1 MHYYPHHIGDYRSG
15 TMHLSN
21 EEDLAYR
28 RLLEMYYDTEQPI
41 PLETQWVAR
50 RLRVGTEALE
60 SVLGD
65 FFERTE
71 EGFKNAKCD
80 LVIREYREMAE
91 KNRLNGMKG
100 GRPKGSKH
108 AGENPVGSQSDASRN
123 PLERQPITNNQ
134 EPVTKNQS
142 LEGTN
147 VPSSPP
153 DGEPAGKKGR
163 KKAEDEFPACSHQ
176 SVIDLYHAHC
186 PTLPKVEVWNDVRQG
201 YLRARWREIA
211 ADQSKTQEVTTESML
226 EWWRDFFKFVA
237 LSKFLTGRGNYG
249 KDRTPF
255 VADLE
260 WLVRPTNFAKI
271 IENRYHRD

>member
-1 MHYYPHHIGDYRSG
+1 MHYYQFNIGDYASHTR
-15 TMHLSN
+15 HLSPM
-21 EEDLAYR
+21 EDLAYR
-28 RLLEMYYDTEQPI
+28 RLLDLYYLHER
-41 PLETQWVAR
+41 PLNADATVVAKQIG
-50 RLRVGTEALE
+50 LREHVDAVHE
-60 SVLGD
+60 VLKE
-65 FFERTE
+65 FFEATP
-71 EGFKNAKCD
+71 EGYRSNRAD
-80 LVIREYREMAE
+80 REIEHFH
-91 KNRLNGMKG
+91 
-100 GRPKGSKH
+100 SKI
-108 AGENPVGSQSDASRN
+108 EQASRAGKASAQRRIN
-123 PLERQPITNNQ
+123 ARSTDVQLTNNQ

-153 DGEPAGKKGR
+153 AGEPEGKKGR
-163 KKAEDEFPACSHQ
+163 KKAEDEFPPCSHQ
-176 SVIDLYHAHC
+176 SVIDLYHSLC
-186 PTLPKVEVWNDVRQG
+186 PTLPRVEVWNDVRQG

-211 ADQSKTQEVTTESML
+211 ADQSKTQEVTTESLL

>member
-1 MHYYPHHIGDYRSG
+1 MHYYKRNIGDYAKKAGRL
-15 TMHLSN
+15 TMLQHGAYTLLLDACYDREQFPTIGDAIDWTWASTK
-21 EEDLAYR
+21 EEREAVEFVLTKFFSLDEATGRYIQNRIQEELANFHENSEINKR
-28 RLLEMYYDTEQPI
+28 I
-41 PLETQWVAR
+41 
-50 RLRVGTEALE
+50 ALE
-60 SVLGD
+60 R
-65 FFERTE
+65 E
-71 EGFKNAKCD
+71 AKR
-80 LVIREYREMAE
+80 RE
-91 KNRLNGMKG
+91 KSTNRAQTVHEPPPNHK
-100 GRPKGSKH
+100 
-108 AGENPVGSQSDASRN
+108 
-123 PLERQPITNNQ
+123 PLTNNQ

-153 DGEPAGKKGR
+153 DGEPEGKKGR
-163 KKAEDEFPACSHQ
+163 KKAEDEFPPCSHQ
-176 SVIDLYHAHC
+176 SVIDLYHSLC

-211 ADQSKTQEVTTESML
+211 ADQSKTQKVTTESLL
-226 EWWRDFFKFVA
+226 EWWKDFFKFVA